1 MIKVSIHYRYR
12 GGVRFGARRAPFTE
26 PMEFPAASLVPL
38 PAARREDGIAARAA
52 DGGSAHLAC
61 LARSAAEAPHA
72 ARCPLARERSGG
84 RTPPLC
90 AAV

>member
-1 MIKVSIHYRYR
+1 MIKVSIHYRHR

-26 PMEFPAASLVPL
+26 PTEFPGASLVSL
-38 PAARREDGIAARAA
+38 RAARREDALAARAA
-52 DGGSAHLAC
+52 DGGSAP
-61 LARSAAEAPHA
+61 LARSARSGAEAPHA
-72 ARCPLARERSGG
+72 ARYPLARERSGG